1 MSDLETRL
9 EQALKAD
16 APTARDPMF
25 RIQVMER
32 RTQAAL
38 RRRLLTGL
46 ILAFWAAVLAALGL
60 TLAQTLLHGPER
72 LVAAAAIAA
81 AMTALLAARCLG
93 GRAALGA
100 LAARASGALRA
111 MPRLRLW
118 S

>member
-1 MSDLETRL
+1 MTDLETRL

-16 APTARDPMF
+16 APAARDPMF

-32 RTQAAL
+32 RSQAAL
-38 RRRLLTGL
+38 RRQLLTGL

-60 TLAQTLLHGPER
+60 TFTQTLLHGTER
-72 LVAAAAIAA
+72 LAAVAVIAA
-81 AMTALLAARCLG
+81 AMTALLVAPYLG

-100 LAARASGALRA
+100 LAARASRVLRT
-111 MPRLRLW
+111 MPLPRLW